1 MTEFIKIKSLE
12 QVFLSDFQ
20 IIAWLKEQTQCTSTA
35 SKVYRFI
42 KTNNPPKK

>member
-1 MTEFIKIKSLE
+1 MVEFIKIKSLE

-20 IIAWLKEQTQCTSTA
+20 IISWLKDQTKCTSTA